1 MQEKRRSVLQAAK
14 PLLTRR
20 AVFDTLTLTSSGRE
34 SGWNPALFLPGL
46 SVHALLRAPCAQ
58 NLAARHPQEK
68 GSIAISDFSQNRHHI
83 TTFHILQQDRKHL
96 RSQLRLHSKWKK
108 TVLIVPLLASEY
120 VDPENLSVFRNILKQ
135 LKSVSY
141 LSMIVFGL
149 DKATEQEAR
158 HLKELVE
165 SFGMKNYLIQW
176 NDGPGFSHIY
186 DKLNEAGFNFGEP
199 GKGKNMFLSFG
210 IAIAL
215 GAHSIGL
222 IDADIRS
229 FRRVQLDRLLYPVV
243 ALNYDFSKAYYTRLK
258 DKQFYGR
265 VKRLL
270 LDPLL
275 LSLKRKFAESKQ
287 EKMLNLIEFLL
298 GFNYQLSGEVAFHVD
313 LLKRMRF
320 ATNWGVEI
328 FTLIEVYRK
337 ASSSAQVMFSEEPFD
352 HKHQEISADDRTT
365 GLNRMAIDIVT
376 TLMNALIIEEGLEI
390 SDTFF
395 RDLSITYQALAE
407 EQVKKYS
414 DDASFSNLKYDRDM
428 EEYLVKGVFRNSIL
442 EAGELFAAPYRITER
457 FLRFLHSHAE
467 FKPFLGMGL
476 SDAVLAVERNARQG
490 LFETPQTVSWER
502 VSNKLP
508 RIFYD
513 LIEAVEDEKRR
524 LA

>member
-1 MQEKRRSVLQAAK
+1 
-14 PLLTRR
+14 
-20 AVFDTLTLTSSGRE
+20 
-34 SGWNPALFLPGL
+34 
-46 SVHALLRAPCAQ
+46 
-58 NLAARHPQEK
+58 
-68 GSIAISDFSQNRHHI
+68 
-83 TTFHILQQDRKHL
+83 L

-108 TVLIVPLLASEY
+108 TVLIVPLLASEFT
-120 VDPENLSVFRNILKQ
+120 DAENAPVFRNILKQ
-135 LKSVSY
+135 LKAVTY
-141 LSMIVFGL
+141 LSTIIFGL
-149 DKATEQEAR
+149 DKATEEEAHR
-158 HLKELVE
+158 LNELV
-165 SFGMKNYLIQW
+165 SSYGIRNYLIQW
-176 NDGPGFSHIY
+176 NDGPEFSRIY
-186 DKLNEAGFNFGEP
+186 EQLNDAGFNFSEP

-215 GAHSIGL
+215 GAQSIGL

-229 FRRVQLDRLLYPVV
+229 FKQVQLDRLLYPVV
-243 ALNYDFSKAYYTRLK
+243 ALNYDFSKAYYTRLRER
-258 DKQFYGR
+258 QFYGR

-275 LSLKRKFAESKQ
+275 LSLKRKFADTKQ

-313 LLKRMRF
+313 LLKKMRF

-337 ASSSAQVMFSEEPFD
+337 ASSAAQVMFSDEPFD
-352 HKHQEISADDRTT
+352 HKHQDVSAEDRSK
-365 GLNRMAIDIVT
+365 GLNRMGIDIVT

-414 DDASFSNLKYDRDM
+414 DDASFSNLKYDRDT
-428 EEYLVKGVFRNSIL
+428 EEYLVKSVFRNSIL
-442 EAGELFAAPYRITER
+442 EAGELLTAPYRMTER
-457 FLRFLHSHAE
+457 FLRFVHSHAE
-467 FKPFLGMGL
+467 FKPFLDQGL
-476 SDAVLAVERNARQG
+476 SDAVLEVERKTQQG
-490 LFETPQTVSWER
+490 IFEMPQTVSWER

-513 LIEAVEDEKRR
+513 LIEVVENEKRR
-524 LA
+524 FIL